1 MSQCRM
7 NKAQEKVSRKPFC
20 QWAESTYHKPVKAV
34 LKSFEKRGLVYEDVV
49 LISSYSVNTVRK
61 WCRKY
66 DVYLGH
72 NENSKNNKS
81 AEIRKAMIARMA
93 KAQLNTCNILSK
105 AWQ

>member
-1 MSQCRM
+1 M

-20 QWAESTYHKPVKAV
+20 QWVESTYHKPVKAV

-49 LISSYSVNTVRK
+49 LISSYSVNTIRK

-66 DVYLGH
+66 DVYLSH
-72 NENSKNNKS
+72 NKNNQS
-81 AEIRKAMIARMA
+81 AEIREIMIARMA
-93 KAQLNTCNILSK
+93 KAKLNTCNILSK

>member
-1 MSQCRM
+1 MKVESISSNSRPTFCR
-7 NKAQEKVSRKPFC
+7 
-20 QWAESTYHKPVKAV
+20 WIESTYHKPVKVV
-34 LKSFEKRGLVYEDVV
+34 LKSFEKRGFVYDDVV

-72 NENSKNNKS
+72 NKN